1 MGFYSLCREGSSSTN
16 PKLLSDEI
24 VVFLFALSRRV
35 FVNRSTTGARSSL
48 SCFYSLCREG
58 SSSTTY
64 SCAHWGSVLGF
75 YSLCREGSSS
85 TGRQVTGIPPT
96 VLFLFALSRRVF
108 VNAPSALRCRAGRWF
123 LFALSRRVFV
133 NRIPEQSWSNLKF
146 LFALSRRVFV
156 NELDDAVKNFDG
168 SFLFALSRRV

>member
-1 MGFYSLCREGSSSTN
+1 M
-16 PKLLSDEI
+16 
-24 VVFLFALSRRV
+24 
-35 FVNRSTTGARSSL
+35 
-48 SCFYSLCREG
+48 
-58 SSSTTY
+58 
-64 SCAHWGSVLGF
+64 
-75 YSLCREGSSS
+75 
-85 TGRQVTGIPPT
+85 TGIPPT
-96 VLFLFALSRRVF
+96 VL
-108 VNAPSALRCRAGRWF
+108 F